1 MIVRAGEWRAKISI
15 IKGRGGEVLAVVV
28 VHVEVVDV
36 EEEVL
41 VEKEEE
47 EEEDVMKATLV
58 VGSASMSRGG

>member
-1 MIVRAGEWRAKISI
+1 
-15 IKGRGGEVLAVVV
+15 VVV